1 MFCSVRAKGEDR
13 KSWKKVRQAGECERG
28 LALRAEKTF
37 ETEQR
42 GRGQGQKKYGKIRDV
57 RIGSG
62 WNLI

>member
-28 LALRAEKTF
+28 LALRAEKAFATK
-37 ETEQR
+37 QR
-42 GRGQGQKKYGKIRDV
+42 GQCQKKYRKIRDV